1 MAIVDPRYRVLC
13 TLCNTFDNSFNI
25 PRGALTTGA
34 IKTNSFIEM
43 PYDLHQIMVAHT
55 AASFV
60 VDYFDVLRYLECDD
74 RGIMQH
80 FNIPVLARYEFNLEE
95 RRTGSPK
102 MSAIFTRA
110 VDPICKTHSAWQSLS
125 TQQQH
130 KFEEMVRHR
139 AEYEDFSEVRV
150 KKEKATNNNSS
161 KSFFYF
167 IDTKGTVKASEWW
180 SGIYPDELLK
190 VRNELQKKF
199 HMQLRDII

>member
-13 TLCNTFDNSFNI
+13 TLWNTFDNSFNSS
-25 PRGALTTGA
+25 RGALTTGA

-43 PYDLHQIMVAHT
+43 PYDLHQLVVTHT
-55 AASFV
+55 TASFV
-60 VDYFDVLRYLECDD
+60 VDYFDVLRYTECDD
-74 RGIMQH
+74 RGVMQH
-80 FNIPVLARYEFNLEE
+80 FSIPVLARYEFHLQE

-110 VDPICKTHSAWQSLS
+110 LHPIGKEHSEWQSMS

-130 KFEEMVRHR
+130 KLEEMVRHR
-139 AEYEDFSEVRV
+139 AEYNDFSEVRV
-150 KKEKATNNNSS
+150 KKAANNDYS

-190 VRNELQKKF
+190 VRNELEKKF
-199 HMQLRDII
+199 HMQLRDMI